1 MPETGPDDSQ
11 ALFSPCHQ
19 FRSTEI
25 RSQDG
30 SSPVPVPTVEAVE
43 AAQTL
48 ASHNSHVYMPTEP
61 TVAKTSPVSA
71 AVALVVHSDVR
82 HVLSLRS
89 HQWRCPS
96 MFCAAM
102 RRDSYS
108 SSLVTWPLGLSYF
121 FFFFFFDPTL
131 YMAIHWHLLPRL
143 LEHTS
148 MSGRRR

>member
-48 ASHNSHVYMPTEP
+48 ASHNSHVYMPTKA
-61 TVAKTSPVSA
+61 TAAKPPSSPIPDARVIF
-71 AVALVVHSDVR
+71 LSDV
-82 HVLSLRS
+82 L
-89 HQWRCPS
+89 
-96 MFCAAM
+96 
-102 RRDSYS
+102 
-108 SSLVTWPLGLSYF
+108 
-121 FFFFFFDPTL
+121 
-131 YMAIHWHLLPRL
+131 
-143 LEHTS
+143 
-148 MSGRRR
+148 